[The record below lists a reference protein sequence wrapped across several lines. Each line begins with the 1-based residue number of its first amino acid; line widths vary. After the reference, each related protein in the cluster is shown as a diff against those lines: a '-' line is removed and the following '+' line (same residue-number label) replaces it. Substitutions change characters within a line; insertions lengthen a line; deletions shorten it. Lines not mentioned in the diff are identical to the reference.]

1 MFRYPSL
8 PAGVDQIN
16 IDAQVRNPGGNI
28 DLTEINIRPFS
39 FRLANNPFSLT
50 ADIKT
55 PVSDPDFTAEAKGVL
70 NLGMIKQVYPLDDM
84 ELNGTIRAD
93 MKMGGRL
100 SYIEKEQYDR
110 FSASGTIA
118 LSDMKLKM
126 KEIPDVEIRQ
136 SLFTFTPKYLQ
147 LSETT
152 VVIGKNDLTA
162 DSRFENYMGYALK
175 GTTLKGTLNVR
186 SNHLNLNDFM
196 TASTDSTTQT
206 AQAASPDEAASLIE
220 VPRNIDFQMDAN
232 LKEVLFDK
240 MAFTNMNGKLVVK
253 DGKVDMKNLSMNTMG
268 GKAIMNGYYSTADFK
283 KPEMNAGFRLEG
295 LSFAQA
301 YKELNMVQQM
311 APIFEN
317 LKGNFSGNMHV
328 QTLLD
333 NRMEPVM
340 DTMQGNGSLST
351 KDLSLSGVKVIDQI
365 ADAVKKPEL
374 KEMKVKDMTLDFTIK
389 EGRVSTEPFDIKLG
403 DYVMNLSGS
412 TGLDQTIDYSG
423 KIKLPASA
431 GDIAKLTTLDLK
443 IGGTFSSPKVSLDTK
458 SMTNQAVEAVTDKA
472 ISEIGKKLGLDSATT
487 ANKDSVK
494 EKVKEK
500 AVEKALDFLKKK
512 IK

>member
-152 VVIGKNDLTA
+152 VAIGKNDLTT

-206 AQAASPDEAASLIE
+206 AQAASPNEAASLIE

-268 GKAIMNGYYSTADFK
+268 GKAIMNGYYSTAD
-283 KPEMNAGFRLEG
+283 
-295 LSFAQA
+295 
-301 YKELNMVQQM
+301 
-311 APIFEN
+311 
-317 LKGNFSGNMHV
+317 LK
-328 QTLLD
+328 
-333 NRMEPVM
+333 NR
-340 DTMQGNGSLST
+340 
-351 KDLSLSGVKVIDQI
+351 
-365 ADAVKKPEL
+365 
-374 KEMKVKDMTLDFTIK
+374 
-389 EGRVSTEPFDIKLG
+389 R
-403 DYVMNLSGS
+403 
-412 TGLDQTIDYSG
+412 
-423 KIKLPASA
+423 
-431 GDIAKLTTLDLK
+431 
-443 IGGTFSSPKVSLDTK
+443 
-458 SMTNQAVEAVTDKA
+458 
-472 ISEIGKKLGLDSATT
+472 
-487 ANKDSVK
+487 
-494 EKVKEK
+494 
-500 AVEKALDFLKKK
+500 
-512 IK
+512 